1 MAQWPAGTMSKVV
14 AEWTEAW
21 GVSLEPL
28 ALQGDLL
35 YSEQID

>member
-21 GVSLEPL
+21 GVSLEPF
-28 ALQGDLL
+28 G
-35 YSEQID
+35 ITG